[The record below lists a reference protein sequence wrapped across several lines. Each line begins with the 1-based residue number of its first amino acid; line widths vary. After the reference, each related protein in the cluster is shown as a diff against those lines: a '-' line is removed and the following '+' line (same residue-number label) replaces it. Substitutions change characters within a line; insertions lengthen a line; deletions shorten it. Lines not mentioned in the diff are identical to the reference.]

1 MHVAEAFWTELP
13 LGLSMALAKDPVA
26 MNYFNGLSPEE
37 QKTFVDGTRHL
48 RSAEEMQDY
57 VARLNGNIH

>member
-1 MHVAEAFWTELP
+1 MAEAFWTELP
-13 LGLSMALAKDPVA
+13 LGLSMALAKDPTA

-37 QKTFVDGTRHL
+37 QKSFVDGTRSL

-57 VARLNGNIH
+57 VAQLIGKIR

>member
-1 MHVAEAFWTELP
+1 MAEAFWTELP

-37 QKTFVDGTRHL
+37 QKAFVDGTRHL
-48 RSAEEMQDY
+48 RSGEELQDY
-57 VARLNGNIH
+57 VARLTGNIH

>member
-1 MHVAEAFWTELP
+1 MAEAFWTELP
-13 LGLSMALAKDPVA
+13 LGLSMALAKDPTA

-37 QKTFVDGTRHL
+37 QKSFVDGMRSL

-57 VARLNGNIH
+57 VAQLIGKIR